1 MVAKANSR
9 MGGETRGELTLD
21 FYDTAALQAGEKLFI
36 KLRLPHVEWA
46 GEEVDYVSAS
56 IPVIAADDEIPEYRV
71 VLYNLES
78 DTSRGARLRTIL
90 SQLNIPV
97 MEMTYENLNQS
108 VGYLAGLEGYEAAAS
123 AYDGRDYDAEFMLI
137 CNLPESLL
145 DRFLDAMQSDGLRID
160 HKAVVTAY
168 NRDRL
173 YYELM
178 DEIADEHNVFQM
190 LLMLNDLIAQS
201 KKLTE
206 AEYGA
211 SDHWD
216 ALQEAIAAGEALI
229 RSEEPSYEDML
240 KAYERLKA
248 EYLAVTGQT
257 EIDGI
262 AAITIAPEAGGTYT
276 MTASV
281 LGGSA
286 ARQYAYTW
294 SNGSSA
300 QTLMGIPAERLIGTT
315 LTVTAAGCY
324 GKLTAQLM
332 VPAYT
337 APEVSADKNTVTV
350 KLHPAEAATNTPAA
364 EQYIVMLYQDET
376 LLETKTV
383 QTAQSVV
390 FSGLSEKTAYTVKSY
405 AVSPVGRSDI
415 LTQHTT
421 TTAGSATKPG
431 TDSVSTGRFRVVIL
445 ESRNGNVTANVS
457 RADSGNV
464 VTLTVSPALGFTL
477 DKLTVLD
484 SSSRAVRLT
493 EQANGTY
500 TFVMPASDATV
511 EAVFQIRLAFTDVP
525 SGSYYEDAVLW
536 AVGEGITTG
545 ISAHAFAPD
554 GSCTRA
560 QAVTFLWRAAGSP
573 APVSA
578 KTRFADVAASSYY
591 SDAVLWA
598 VENGITNGT
607 SDTTFS
613 PDAVCTRAQIVV
625 FLWRAKERP
634 AAGSGTRFADVAE
647 TAYYA
652 DAVLWAVKEGV
663 TLGTSANA
671 FSPDETCTRA
681 QIVTFLWRTLAK

>member
-1 MVAKANSR
+1 

-206 AEYGA
+206 AEYGS

>member
-1 MVAKANSR
+1 M
-9 MGGETRGELTLD
+9 
-21 FYDTAALQAGEKLFI
+21 
-36 KLRLPHVEWA
+36 
-46 GEEVDYVSAS
+46 
-56 IPVIAADDEIPEYRV
+56 
-71 VLYNLES
+71 
-78 DTSRGARLRTIL
+78 
-90 SQLNIPV
+90 
-97 MEMTYENLNQS
+97 
-108 VGYLAGLEGYEAAAS
+108 
-123 AYDGRDYDAEFMLI
+123 
-137 CNLPESLL
+137 
-145 DRFLDAMQSDGLRID
+145 
-160 HKAVVTAY
+160 
-168 NRDRL
+168 
-173 YYELM
+173 
-178 DEIADEHNVFQM
+178 
-190 LLMLNDLIAQS
+190 
-201 KKLTE
+201 
-206 AEYGA
+206 
-211 SDHWD
+211 
-216 ALQEAIAAGEALI
+216 
-229 RSEEPSYEDML
+229 
-240 KAYERLKA
+240 
-248 EYLAVTGQT
+248 
-257 EIDGI
+257 
-262 AAITIAPEAGGTYT
+262 
-276 MTASV
+276 
-281 LGGSA
+281 
-286 ARQYAYTW
+286 
-294 SNGSSA
+294 
-300 QTLMGIPAERLIGTT
+300 
-315 LTVTAAGCY
+315 
-324 GKLTAQLM
+324 
-332 VPAYT
+332 
-337 APEVSADKNTVTV
+337 
-350 KLHPAEAATNTPAA
+350 
-364 EQYIVMLYQDET
+364 
-376 LLETKTV
+376 
-383 QTAQSVV
+383 
-390 FSGLSEKTAYTVKSY
+390 
-405 AVSPVGRSDI
+405 
-415 LTQHTT
+415 
-421 TTAGSATKPG
+421 
-431 TDSVSTGRFRVVIL
+431 VIL

-511 EAVFQIRLAFTDVP
+511 EAVFQIRPAFTDVP

-545 ISAHAFAPD
+545 TSAQAFAPD

-613 PDAVCTRAQIVV
+613 PDAVCTRAQIVA
-625 FLWRAKERP
+625 FLWRAKGRP